1 MIKIIIILYIVIVDT
16 IGSIDDLIEKYE
28 EIVNKL
34 NKLSNELYLKSI
46 ANASDLTTLKDYIS
60 IETGSMNLEDNNPD
74 GKYDFYTRNEG
85 VFKCDNYTH
94 NTTGV
99 IVAGEGNFKPKYAS
113 GKFGL
118 HQRAYLIKSLDTS
131 IINNETLFELINS
144 NQNFL
149 NGVAVGST
157 VKSLRR
163 NSFENMPFYKDGL
176 YSLINDKTKII
187 RTKINEYGS
196 KIEILNN
203 AKKLYLDKYFK

>member
-1 MIKIIIILYIVIVDT
+1 MIKIIVILYIGIVDT

-28 EIVNKL
+28 EIINKL
-34 NKLSNELYLKSI
+34 NNLSNELYLKSI

-60 IETGSMNLEDNNPD
+60 IETGSMNLEDNNSD

-118 HQRAYLIKSLDTS
+118 HQRAYLIKSLDAS
-131 IINNETLFELINS
+131 IINNETLFEIINS

-163 NSFENMPFYKDGL
+163 NSFENIPFYKDGD
-176 YSLINDKTKII
+176 YSLIADKMHLIRLEII
-187 RTKINEYGS
+187 EIKEKIN
-196 KIEILNN
+196 KLNN
-203 AKKLYLDKYFK
+203 IKQLYLNKFFN